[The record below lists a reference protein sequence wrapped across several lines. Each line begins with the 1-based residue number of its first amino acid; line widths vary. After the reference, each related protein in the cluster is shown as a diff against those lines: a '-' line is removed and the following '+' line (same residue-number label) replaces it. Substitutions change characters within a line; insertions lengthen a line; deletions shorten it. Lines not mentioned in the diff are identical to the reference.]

1 MHLENLFHDINNL
14 HQNIKFTIEEESNE
28 ELAFLYSLLKQ
39 NNEKISL
46 LVYRKLMYTDQY
58 WLNQRKC

>member
-14 HQNIKFTIEEESNE
+14 YQNIKFTIEEESNE

-58 WLNQRKC
+58 

>member
-14 HQNIKFTIEEESNE
+14 YQNIKFTIEEESNE